1 MSEKEEG
8 KEKIDKNVKKS
19 NTEPK
24 PESRSKVKAKP
35 KTKDKKS
42 EKPNQH
48 KIILDPEF
56 ETRLREIDVK
66 NVFKLNSNTKDEKI
80 LNGLI
85 YLHKVIEYKCAND
98 RCGIQGEWLG
108 NPLELLLVHK
118 NNKEND
124 NRIKNLEYKCYNCY
138 FQESGNISL
147 FKKVKQDKI
156 QECKICGFN
165 LNKLGMTYRKLGI
178 CKICVNKH
186 NQLNKVDTGLD
197 LFSNTFDN
205 SLTNEDLKFN
215 REFNILSTEESMRNA
230 AMLEDEKD
238 SNKKKKKKPKKP
250 RKQKEILVSKPSI
263 DETLDININNINI
276 DDIEEM
282 KNIFENL

>member
-98 RCGIQGEWLG
+98 KCGIQGEWLG

-124 NRIKNLEYKCYNCY
+124 NRIKNLREL
-138 FQESGNISL
+138 SH
-147 FKKVKQDKI
+147 KQ
-156 QECKICGFN
+156 N
-165 LNKLGMTYRKLGI
+165 
-178 CKICVNKH
+178 
-186 NQLNKVDTGLD
+186 
-197 LFSNTFDN
+197 
-205 SLTNEDLKFN
+205 
-215 REFNILSTEESMRNA
+215 
-230 AMLEDEKD
+230 
-238 SNKKKKKKPKKP
+238 
-250 RKQKEILVSKPSI
+250 
-263 DETLDININNINI
+263 
-276 DDIEEM
+276 M
-282 KNIFENL
+282 KNQSLYRNNTSGHAGVHWIRRDKRWLAQIQVNGKKINLGYFKEKEDAIKARKEAEAKYKFHKNHGR